1 MDGFMAVV
9 AKAKKGVPINEIVPK
24 TLIYNSILTF
34 ADLPFC
40 NDAGCLNEGELISEC
55 STANTEPL
63 QGDTYPGPLLVDEMA
78 LLAHSR
84 ALRSI

>member
-1 MDGFMAVV
+1 MAVV

-40 NDAGCLNEGELISEC
+40 SKAGHLNEGSQ
-55 STANTEPL
+55 T
-63 QGDTYPGPLLVDEMA
+63 
-78 LLAHSR
+78 
-84 ALRSI
+84 